1 METMMNA
8 ALHTNGQK
16 LKIGWALMRVST
28 KDQALVQHGSLEQ
41 QRHMLER
48 WSTQQTEV
56 TGHTYEITRFFE
68 EDVSGRGKSLHKRL
82 ALIEIERAIDSKAID
97 FLVFEKV
104 DRLARDMIYNL
115 SLVKKANANGIEV
128 HEFESGKIDLRDR
141 GSRLGFNIK
150 NLLAEEYSL
159 ELEEKITKKQR
170 EARVNNG
177 KDTSTRPILGLD
189 SHPGKRCMYIINQK
203 EKKIIEQIFEYFLK
217 SGSLVDTANWANE
230 NGFRTKVRWT
240 KESADQIG
248 NIIKPKEV
256 GGEKFDSKKI
266 RYLLSNQK
274 LRGHARFKDSWN
286 QFPKM
291 QDAEGFVSWRYAH
304 GPVLS
309 PKLFQQVEDLLATHS
324 LKDTRQREH
333 FYFLSGI
340 LFHED
345 GTRYQG
351 TPVTAKNIY
360 YYYCPKHKQRIRKD
374 MIESLIFKRIT
385 EYLENSAL
393 LPKLIGTAQSHKSL
407 ELPIVQEEI
416 FEIQNKLKD
425 CTKVIE
431 GFSTMLRKSVLLGGD
446 GAEIIIRTLTEE
458 KDAAKKEAL
467 LLQRQLDTLEIKK
480 KSILDEKKG
489 PALAVKIKAVIKTL
503 DQKSD
508 VEKRQILQSIVKK
521 VVVYGKSKIE
531 LILVGS
537 SDEHCGGLST
547 NGNGGK
553 VLNFGNKSSSYSAPL
568 NMESRNLK
576 EELKFSE
583 KSNFEGVT
591 LEAASFSS
599 GKMAGR
605 TTCR

>member
-1 METMMNA
+1 MIE
-8 ALHTNGQK
+8 ALRANEPK

-56 TGHTYEITRFFE
+56 TGQTYEITRFFE
-68 EDVSGRGKSLHKRL
+68 EDISGRGKSLHKRL
-82 ALIEIERAIDSKAID
+82 ALVEIERAIDAKAID

-115 SLVKKANANGIEV
+115 GLVKKANANGIEV

-177 KDTSTRPILGLD
+177 KDTSTMPVLGLD
-189 SHPGKRCMYIINQK
+189 PHPGKRCMYVINQK
-203 EKKIIEQIFEYFLK
+203 EQKIVEKIFEYFLK
-217 SGSLVDTANWANE
+217 SGSILETANWANE
-230 NGFRTKVRWT
+230 NGFRTKIRWT
-240 KESADQIG
+240 KESVDTNG
-248 NIIKPKEV
+248 NIIKPKEI
-256 GGEKFDSKKI
+256 GGEKFDSKRI

-274 LRGHARFKDSWN
+274 LRGHAKFKDSWN

-291 QDAEGFVSWRYAH
+291 QDAEGFVSWDYAH
-304 GPVLS
+304 GPVIS
-309 PKLFQQVEDLLATHS
+309 PELFQKIEDLLATHS

-351 TPVTAKNIY
+351 TPVTAKNIH

-374 MIESLIFKRIT
+374 MLENLIFNRIK
-385 EYLENSAL
+385 EYLEKGDL
-393 LPKLIGTAQSHKSL
+393 LPKLIATAQTHQSAG
-407 ELPIVQEEI
+407 LPFIQEEI
-416 FEIQNKLKD
+416 SEIQNKIKE
-425 CTKVIE
+425 CNKVIE

-446 GAEIIIRTLTEE
+446 NAETIIRTLTEE
-458 KDAAKKEAL
+458 KESAQKEVL
-467 LLQRQLDTLEIKK
+467 LLQRQLDMLEFKK
-480 KSILDEKKG
+480 KSFLDEKRG
-489 PALAVKIKAVIKTL
+489 PALAQKIKAVLKTL
-503 DQKSD
+503 DQKPD
-508 VEKRQILQSIVKK
+508 IEKMQILQSIVKK

-531 LILVGS
+531 VILVGNS
-537 SDEHCGGLST
+537 
-547 NGNGGK
+547 
-553 VLNFGNKSSSYSAPL
+553 
-568 NMESRNLK
+568 M
-576 EELKFSE
+576 
-583 KSNFEGVT
+583 
-591 LEAASFSS
+591 
-599 GKMAGR
+599 
-605 TTCR
+605 